1 VDNRDIT
8 VGTTILDDVK
18 AVVDLSTTAVFAE
31 NLDADFVKN
40 GGFSY
45 AIMVVAWWA
54 GTSTWRPRA
63 TT

>member
-1 VDNRDIT
+1 VWRVDNRDIT

-40 GGFSY
+40 GGFGNY
-45 AIMVVAWWA
+45 
-54 GTSTWRPRA
+54 GFTGKLPRTWFK
-63 TT
+63 